1 MIKSECICLD
11 MMEGLWGTPGSSFSR
26 QIILQQ
32 GALIWIDQ
40 DKKSVQGSTLAGG
53 TSQGCMRLLP
63 MSVGASHQDLSP
75 LKHGAFLLK

>member
-11 MMEGLWGTPGSSFSR
+11 MMEGLWGTPGSSFSL

-32 GALIWIDQ
+32 GAVIWIDQ
-40 DKKSVQGSTLAGG
+40 DKEVSSGFKLSRWHISRMYEITTHECGSFSSG
-53 TSQGCMRLLP
+53 P
-63 MSVGASHQDLSP
+63 EP